1 MVGDTHVAERPPA
14 QPAADRPVAQRRP
27 ALRRVASWL
36 DPLGV
41 LGLLSLLALWFLVSA
56 QLGDV
61 RLPSPTVTLDAM
73 LDNFTSS
80 TVMASQGLGEGGIF
94 GQLGITIFRTVA
106 GVAIG
111 GALGVAIGV
120 LMASSRRIQLL
131 LRPPLETLRLT
142 PSLVAAP
149 FLVLWFGTSA
159 WAQMGLVAFYSLIT
173 LQLSAYAAV
182 KNLAPYYARY
192 ARTLGATPRQVM
204 RTVTL
209 PGIVPELVGAFRVVL
224 QLGWGLELVAELI
237 GAQRGIGRMMS
248 SMQSIFRTDLVIA
261 GIVWI
266 AIAAVIVDWLVKV
279 AMHRATR
286 WSEEHA
292 GGESWR

>member
-1 MVGDTHVAERPPA
+1 MVGDTQVAERPPA
-14 QPAADRPVAQRRP
+14 SPAAARP
-27 ALRRVASWL
+27 ASRRRFSGRLKSWL
-36 DPLGV
+36 DPLGL
-41 LGLLSLLALWFLVSA
+41 LGLAALLGLWFLVSA
-56 QLGDV
+56 NLGPV
-61 RLPSPTVTLDAM
+61 RLPSPTATLDAM
-73 LDNFTSS
+73 LENFRSS
-80 TVMASQGLGEGGIF
+80 PMMASQGLGENGIS
-94 GQLGITIFRTVA
+94 GQLGITIFRTVF
-106 GVAIG
+106 GVTIG
-111 GALGVAIGV
+111 GVLGIAIGV
-120 LMASSRRIQLL
+120 LMASSRQVQLL

-182 KNLAPYYARY
+182 KNLAPYYALY
-192 ARTLGATPRQVM
+192 ARTLGASPRQVM

-266 AIAAVIVDWLVKV
+266 AIAAVITDWVVKMI
-279 AMHRATR
+279 MHRATR
-286 WSEEHA
+286 WSDEYTA
-292 GGESWR
+292 GEAWR

>member
-1 MVGDTHVAERPPA
+1 MVGETHVAERPPA
-14 QPAADRPVAQRRP
+14 QPAAVRP
-27 ALRRVASWL
+27 ARRRRFPALLKTWL
-36 DPLGV
+36 DPLGL
-41 LGLLSLLALWFLVSA
+41 LGLAGLLALWYAVA
-56 QLGDV
+56 AELGPV
-61 RLPSPTVTLDAM
+61 RLPNPDETVTAM
-73 LDNFTSS
+73 LENFTSS
-80 TVMASQGLGEGGIF
+80 PVMASQGLGDNGIS

-106 GVAIG
+106 GVTIG
-111 GALGVAIGV
+111 GVLGIAIGV
-120 LMASSRRIQLL
+120 LMASSQRIQLL

-182 KNLAPYYARY
+182 KNLPPYYARY
-192 ARTLGATPRQVM
+192 SRTLGATPRQVM

-248 SMQSIFRTDLVIA
+248 SMQSIFRTDLVVA
-261 GIVWI
+261 GIIAI
-266 AIAAVIVDWLVKV
+266 AIAAVITDWAVKLL
-279 AMHRATR
+279 MYRATQ
-286 WSEEHA
+286 WSDEYTA
-292 GGESWR
+292 GESWR